1 MSRRHPGAR
10 LPKLAIGSASALVY
24 VFFYVPVAVLVL
36 FSFNQARTGGRWA
49 GFTTEWYS
57 ALADN
62 ERLITATWN
71 SIFIAIVSTAI
82 AVVLGTMLSLA
93 LDRRFFR
100 GRTAAQQVVYLPVIA
115 PEIVTGVA
123 LLAFF
128 SLTLGRL
135 NDLLGRDAQDA
146 IRMGRPTIIIAHV
159 AFCTAF
165 VALVVRASLRNLD
178 PSLEEA
184 AQDLGANAWT
194 TFWKVTLPAIMPGV
208 LGGALLAFTL
218 SLDNFV
224 ITFFVSGPGAT
235 TLPIEVF
242 GQLRR
247 TISPQVNAI
256 STLIFGASTLLLT
269 SALAIQSAVSRRRT
283 RSDRSPDSTPGS
295 GAEPNDLE
303 TSGSDHQLVNPL
315 TEAGSRATQA
325 TQT

>member
-1 MSRRHPGAR
+1 VIRRRPSRRFAN
-10 LPKLAIGSASALVY
+10 LAIGSASLLVY

-36 FSFNQARTGGRWA
+36 FSFNQARTGGRWG

-57 ALADN
+57 ALFDN
-62 ERLITATWN
+62 DRLITAAQN
-71 SIFIAIVSTAI
+71 SLLIAVVATAV

-93 LDRRFFR
+93 IDRRTFR

-146 IRMGRPTIIIAHV
+146 LRMGRPTIIIAHV

-165 VALVVRASLRNLD
+165 VALVVRSSLRTLD

-194 TFWKVTLPAIMPGV
+194 TFWRVTLPSIIPGV

-247 TISPQVNAI
+247 TISPEVNAI
-256 STLIFGASTLLLT
+256 STLIFGASTLLLVG
-269 SALAIQSAVSRRRT
+269 ALVVQSTVSRQ
-283 RSDRSPDSTPGS
+283 RSQRIR
-295 GAEPNDLE
+295 
-303 TSGSDHQLVNPL
+303 PL
-315 TEAGSRATQA
+315 SRQPRNRAAQARATQA
-325 TQT
+325 THTQLEGQP

>member
-1 MSRRHPGAR
+1 MSRRHREAR
-10 LPKLAIGSASALVY
+10 LPGLAIGSASALVY
-24 VFFYVPVAVLVL
+24 VFFYVPVVVLVL

-62 ERLITATWN
+62 DRLITATWN
-71 SIFIAIVSTAI
+71 SLFIAIVSTAI

-93 LDRRFFR
+93 LDRRVFR

-135 NDLLGRDAQDA
+135 NDVLGRDAQDA

-165 VALVVRASLRNLD
+165 VALVVRASLRTLD

-256 STLIFGASTLLLT
+256 STLIFGVSTLLLT
-269 SALAIQSAVSRRRT
+269 GALTIQSAVSRRRT
-283 RSDRSPDSTPGS
+283 RLDQGPAALVRDTDPDGFDASGS
-295 GAEPNDLE
+295 GP
-303 TSGSDHQLVNPL
+303 
-315 TEAGSRATQA
+315 RATQA
-325 TQT
+325 THT

>member
-1 MSRRHPGAR
+1 MSRRHREAR
-10 LPKLAIGSASALVY
+10 LPALAIGSASALVY
-24 VFFYVPVAVLVL
+24 VFFYVPVVVLVL

-62 ERLITATWN
+62 DRLITATWN
-71 SIFIAIVSTAI
+71 SLFIAIVSTAI

-93 LDRRFFR
+93 LDRRVFR

-135 NDLLGRDAQDA
+135 NDVLGRDAQDA

-165 VALVVRASLRNLD
+165 VALVVRASLRTLD

-269 SALAIQSAVSRRRT
+269 GALTIQSAVSRRRT
-283 RSDRSPDSTPGS
+283 RSGQGPAALVRDTDPDGLDASGS
-295 GAEPNDLE
+295 GP
-303 TSGSDHQLVNPL
+303 
-315 TEAGSRATQA
+315 RATQA
-325 TQT
+325 THT